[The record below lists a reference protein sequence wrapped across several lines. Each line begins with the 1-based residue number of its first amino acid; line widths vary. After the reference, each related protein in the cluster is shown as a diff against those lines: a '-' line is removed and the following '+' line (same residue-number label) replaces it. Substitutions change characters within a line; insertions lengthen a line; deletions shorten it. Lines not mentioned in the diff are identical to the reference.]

1 MESLALIV
9 SLIILGRIAYV
20 ALCVA
25 LVVTFID
32 YRYVDGILQA
42 QPGMPQ
48 SPWFV
53 AGLCVVQLGSAL
65 ALAVMIRQALAQQP

>member
-9 SLIILGRIAYV
+9 SLIVLGRIAYV

-25 LVVTFID
+25 LVVTFIHH
-32 YRYVDGILQA
+32 RYVDGILQA
-42 QPGMPQ
+42 RPGMPQ

-53 AGLCVVQLGSAL
+53 VGLCVLSLGPVL
-65 ALAVMIRQALAQQP
+65 ALAVMIRQALG

>member
-25 LVVTFID
+25 LVVTFIHH
-32 YRYVDGILQA
+32 RYVDGILQA
-42 QPGMPQ
+42 RPGMPQ

-53 AGLCVVQLGSAL
+53 VGLCVAAPGMVLHLLSL
-65 ALAVMIRQALAQQP
+65 LP